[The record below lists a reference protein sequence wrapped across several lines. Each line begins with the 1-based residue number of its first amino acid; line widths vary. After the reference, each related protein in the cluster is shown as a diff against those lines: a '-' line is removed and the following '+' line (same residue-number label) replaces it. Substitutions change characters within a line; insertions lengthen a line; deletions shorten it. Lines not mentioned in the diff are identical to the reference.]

1 LGIYLFSGDIFQ
13 NEEFMEDYVAD
24 IAAPPTEAAASSSNS
39 ELPAILMILPNDH
52 RLLQKLQH
60 ILLLQR
66 TFETFLNCTQK
77 AQECKE
83 EQENNS
89 HFG

>member
-1 LGIYLFSGDIFQ
+1 
-13 NEEFMEDYVAD
+13 MEDYVAD
-24 IAAPPTEAAASSSNS
+24 VAAPPMEAAASSSNS

-77 AQECKE
+77 RK
-83 EQENNS
+83 NVNKNKIITVILIDTS
-89 HFG
+89 VKML